1 VTLSVSARRSRV
13 TGRRWMAG
21 IAAAC
26 LAATACG
33 GHTATKQDVIAQGNA
48 ICAGALRNIRALPTP
63 ASAEASTA
71 ALAKYLEQV
80 VPIIHTE
87 IAGLRKLP
95 RPARDRALLD
105 RFLAA
110 MGTTES
116 QYRTLLA
123 AARAGDSAS
132 VSEALSALA
141 AGSST
146 TVARRY
152 GLTQCANAGGT
163 AVS

>member
-1 VTLSVSARRSRV
+1 MRRL
-13 TGRRWMAG
+13 RRATV
-21 IAAAC
+21 AAC
-26 LAATACG
+26 IAATACG

-48 ICAGALRNIRALPTP
+48 ICAGALRDIRALPTP
-63 ASAEASTA
+63 ASAEASTG
-71 ALAKYLEQV
+71 ALAKYLEEV

-95 RPARDRALLD
+95 RPARDRALLT

-110 MGTTES
+110 MGTTEA

-123 AARAGDSAS
+123 AARSGDAAA

-141 AGSST
+141 GGPSSKL
-146 TVARRY
+146 ASQY
-152 GLTQCANAGGT
+152 GLTQCANASGT